1 MGILGLGAVGRVI
14 AQAFIALGYPVS
26 GWSRRPRELTGI
38 ACHAGPSALP
48 GFLAATDLLVC
59 ALPLTPETAGLL
71 NRETLAQLPPGA
83 YVINI
88 GRGEQLVEADL
99 RELLDAGH
107 LAGAALDV
115 FEREPPLPDNWVW
128 SHPQVRATPH
138 IAAQASY
145 DTVAAQLLDA
155 LHSARAGARPRHAV
169 DRTAGY

>member
-1 MGILGLGAVGRVI
+1 M
-14 AQAFIALGYPVS
+14 
-26 GWSRRPRELTGI
+26 
-38 ACHAGPSALP
+38 
-48 GFLAATDLLVC
+48 
-59 ALPLTPETAGLL
+59 